1 MTSEEASNNAILPKD
16 DPSRKPKSNDPGWKY
31 AFWPDKNKRDLVEC
45 VLCGKQVTSGIK
57 RLKQHLAGNYGD
69 CTMCPKTT
77 TEIRKEMTE
86 ALLKNQRNKAPVV
99 FDDDEVQ
106 EDEVQELHSSM
117 GDSNLSK
124 APSSGTLSKQKKKTS
139 MMNFVQPKPAQG
151 KSVVQMLRKSPE
163 DVVRDRHD
171 KSINNQTTIE
181 AYTKR
186 PEEKERVFK
195 HISDFFYE
203 NGIPFNAAHSLSYEI
218 MIESAG
224 QYGPGLIPPS
234 YHELRVPLL
243 EKARQNTEKLRENH
257 EMAWEKFGCTIMADG
272 WTDRRQRH
280 LINFLV
286 NSPEGTFFL
295 GSVNASDQSHDA
307 TMLADLLES
316 KIREIGPHN
325 VVQVI

>member
-1 MTSEEASNNAILPKD
+1 ML
-16 DPSRKPKSNDPGWKY
+16 W
-31 AFWPDKNKRDLVEC
+31 
-45 VLCGKQVTSGIK
+45 GKQVTSGIK
-57 RLKQHLAGNYGD
+57 RLKQHLAGNHGD

-86 ALLKNQRNKAPVV
+86 ALLKNQRNKKVPLDL
-99 FDDDEVQ
+99 DDGED

-124 APSSGTLSKQKKKTS
+124 VPSSGTVSKQKKKTS
-139 MMNFVQPKPAQG
+139 MLNFVQPKPVQG

-163 DVVRDRHD
+163 DVVKDRHE
-171 KSINNQTTIE
+171 KSQNQTTME
-181 AYTKR
+181 AYIKR

-218 MIESAG
+218 MIESVG

-243 EKARQNTEKLRENH
+243 EKAKQNTEKLRENH
-257 EMAWEKFGCTIMADG
+257 EKAWEKFGCTIMADG

-325 VVQVI
+325 VGQVI